1 MNRIILLGRLTR
13 DPEVRYTQTGKVVC
27 QFTLAVDRPF
37 ANQDGQREA
46 DFIPVV
52 IWGKQAETCGN
63 SLTKGQRVLV
73 EGRLQIRSYDAKDG
87 SKRYVTEVI
96 AKFENLFN
104 VNGGSVEKTDRW
116 GKNRLA
122 YEIQDL
128 NEGIYVLVTFQAD
141 AAVVKELDR
150 VMRITDEVLR
160 HMIIRKG
167 E

>member
-13 DPEVRYTQTGKVVC
+13 DPEVRYTTTGKVVC

-96 AKFENLFN
+96 ADRFEFIERKADSMAAHSNPAPVRSN
-104 VNGGSVEKTDRW
+104 NPAPSQNGGGMESFGSAVPFDE
-116 GKNRLA
+116 
-122 YEIQDL
+122 EIP
-128 NEGIYVLVTFQAD
+128 F
-141 AAVVKELDR
+141 
-150 VMRITDEVLR
+150 
-160 HMIIRKG
+160 
-167 E
+167 

>member
-1 MNRIILLGRLTR
+1 MNKIILLGRLTR
-13 DPEVRYTQTGKVVC
+13 DPEVRYTQTGKVFC
-27 QFTLAVDRPF
+27 QFILAVDRPF

-96 AKFENLFN
+96 ADRFEFIERKAESVAAHSNSTPIRSN
-104 VNGGSVEKTDRW
+104 NHVPSQNGSGMESFGSAVPFDE
-116 GKNRLA
+116 
-122 YEIQDL
+122 EIP
-128 NEGIYVLVTFQAD
+128 F
-141 AAVVKELDR
+141 
-150 VMRITDEVLR
+150 
-160 HMIIRKG
+160 
-167 E
+167 